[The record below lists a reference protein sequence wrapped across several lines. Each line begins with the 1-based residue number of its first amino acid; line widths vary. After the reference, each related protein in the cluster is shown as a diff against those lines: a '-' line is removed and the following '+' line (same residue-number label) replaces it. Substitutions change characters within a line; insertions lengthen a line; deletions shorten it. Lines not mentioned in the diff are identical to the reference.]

1 MERDIDL
8 NGIIFTVKYD
18 WDDDAMTN
26 LRILKVRIKD
36 SPDLYDIIT
45 QDTRDELLEKL
56 EWEIKFPI

>member
-36 SPDLYDIIT
+36 SPDLYNIIT
-45 QDTRDELLEKL
+45 QETRDELLEKL

>member
-26 LRILKVRIKD
+26 LRILEVHIKE
-36 SPDLYDIIT
+36 SPDLYEVIT
-45 QDTRDELLEKL
+45 QDTRDDLLEKL